1 MMKQQIK
8 RFVVVCGCILQLQTI
23 QAQEQLDS
31 ITVVGYIRSKTG
43 LPEEQGTYLNSGK
56 KTELIRLGY
65 LNADLSS
72 KSGRQVFAKV
82 PGVFVYD
89 MDGAGNQ
96 VNIATRGLDPHRGWE
111 FNMRKN
117 GVMINSDMY
126 GYPASHYSMPFE
138 NIEKIELVRGTGSL
152 QYGAQ
157 FGGMLNYVTKRP
169 DSTGKFAFENIT
181 TTGSYRLF
189 SAYNAVSGTVGKFRY
204 YAYHYQ
210 KSRDGYRREEYTRSE
225 AQQVALEYAPN
236 HHFSL
241 QLEWS
246 RSAYIYKIPGAL
258 NDSMF
263 AADPRMATRTRN
275 YFNPDIHV
283 PSVTVQWQI
292 NADTRLQLV
301 SSAVLGKRN
310 SVLFDKP
317 TNVMDTIQQ
326 TTMQYNN
333 RQVDIDRF
341 NSYTTELRLLQHYR
355 TGQQQHTLTAGIQ
368 YMNNHLHRT
377 QQGKGTTGSD
387 FDLSL
392 VNPVWGRDLHFKTT
406 NLALFA
412 ENRFALVRG
421 LTVTAGARIE
431 TGRTDMS
438 GQIQYYP
445 AHKIPLSIQHRFP
458 LLGAGIQYKINEQVQ
473 FYGGWS
479 QSYRPMIF
487 KDLVPASLY
496 EQVDP
501 DIKDAQGYNAE
512 IGFRGSWSILKWD
525 VTAFLLRENNR
536 FGTLAQTDA
545 ANNLVTYRTN
555 IGDSRTKGL
564 EMLIEANWRLS
575 RNTVLTLFTATSF
588 MQARYLSATVK
599 NGGSNVNVSGNKVE
613 SAPDF
618 TSRNGATIHTPKLSI
633 SLLHS
638 YVSET
643 FADALNTIIP
653 PPATG
658 AVGLVPAYGLLDL
671 NSTVRIS
678 KQLSCKINVNN
689 LLNKQY
695 FTKRPLFY
703 PGPGIWPSEGRNWS
717 VSLAIKL

>member
-1 MMKQQIK
+1 M
-8 RFVVVCGCILQLQTI
+8 VCGCMMQLQTI
-23 QAQEQLDS
+23 QAQERLDS
-31 ITVVGYIRSKTG
+31 VTVTGYLHTKTG
-43 LPEEQGTYLNSGK
+43 LPEEQGTYIHSGK
-56 KTELIRLGY
+56 KTELIQLGY

-72 KSGRQVFAKV
+72 KNGRQVFAKV

-138 NIEKIELVRGTGSL
+138 SIERIELVRGTGSL

-157 FGGMLNYVTKRP
+157 FGGMLNYITKRA
-169 DSTGKFAFENIT
+169 DSTGNFGFENIT
-181 TTGSYRLF
+181 TTGSYNLI
-189 SAYNAVSGTVGKFRY
+189 SSYNAVSGTLGKFRY
-204 YAYHYQ
+204 YAYHQQ
-210 KSRDGYRREEYTRSE
+210 KNRDGYRREEHTSSA
-225 AQQVALEYAPN
+225 AQQVALEYAPSRQ
-236 HHFSL
+236 FSL

-246 RSAYIYKIPGAL
+246 RSAYTYKIPGAL

-263 AADPRMATRTRN
+263 AEDPRQATRTRN
-275 YFNPDIHV
+275 YFNPNIHV
-283 PSVTVQWQI
+283 PAITIHWQI
-292 NADTRLQLV
+292 NADSRLQLT

-317 TNVMDTIQQ
+317 TNVMDTIN
-326 TTMQYNN
+326 TATMQYNN

-355 TGQQQHTLTAGIQ
+355 TRQQEHTLTAGLQ
-368 YMNNHLHRT
+368 YMNNDLHRT
-377 QQGKGTTGSD
+377 QQGKGTAGAD
-387 FDLSL
+387 YDLSL
-392 VNPVWGRDLHFKTT
+392 VSPVWGRDLHFKTT

-412 ENRFALVRG
+412 ENRFSLLKR
-421 LTVTAGARIE
+421 LIVTAGARIE

-438 GQIQYYP
+438 GIIQYYP
-445 AHKIPLSIQHRFP
+445 ANKIPLSIQHRFP
-458 LLGAGIQYKINEQVQ
+458 LLGAGIQYRISEQLQ
-473 FYGGWS
+473 LYGGWS

-501 DIKDAQGYNAE
+501 DIKDAHGYNAE
-512 IGFRGSWSILKWD
+512 IGFRGSWRMLKWD
-525 VTAFLLRENNR
+525 VTAFLLRENHR

-545 ANNLVTYRTN
+545 ANNLITYRTN
-555 IGDSRTKGL
+555 IGNSRSRGL
-564 EMLIEANWRLS
+564 EILLEGNWQFGRNAVLS
-575 RNTVLTLFTATSF
+575 VFTSTSF
-588 MQARYLSATVK
+588 MQARYLEAQVK
-599 NGGSNVNVSGNKVE
+599 TGNSNIIVSGNKVE

-618 TSRNGATIHTPKLSI
+618 TSRNGAAIRTPLLSI

-638 YVSET
+638 YVSAT
-643 FADALNTIIP
+643 FADALNTVTP
-653 PPATG
+653 TPTTG

-671 NSTVRIS
+671 NGSVRIS
-678 KQLSCKINVNN
+678 KHLSCKINLNN

-717 VSLAIKL
+717 ASVVIKL

>member
-1 MMKQQIK
+1 MK
-8 RFVVVCGCILQLQTI
+8 RFVVVCGCILQLQTM

-31 ITVVGYIRSKTG
+31 ITVIGYIRSTMR

-65 LNADLSS
+65 LNADISS
-72 KSGRQVFAKV
+72 KTGRQVFAKV

-138 NIEKIELVRGTGSL
+138 SIERIELVRGTGSL

-169 DSTGKFAFENIT
+169 DSTGRFAFENIT

-189 SAYNAVSGTVGKFRY
+189 STYNAVSGTIGKFRY
-204 YAYHYQ
+204 YAYQYQ
-210 KSRDGYRREEYTRSE
+210 KSREGYRREENTRSE

-236 HHFSL
+236 RRFSV

-246 RSAYIYKIPGAL
+246 RSAYTYKIPGAL

-283 PSVTVQWQI
+283 PSVTMHWQV
-292 NADTRLQLV
+292 NADTRLQLT

-317 TNVMDTIQQ
+317 TNVMDTIQAA
-326 TTMQYNN
+326 TMQYNN

-355 TGQQQHTLTAGIQ
+355 TGQQQHTLSAGIQ

-377 QQGKGTTGSD
+377 QQGKGTTGAD

-392 VNPVWGRDLHFKTT
+392 VNPLWGRDLHFKTN

-412 ENRFALVRG
+412 ENRFALFRG

-431 TGRTDMS
+431 SGRTDMS

-445 AHKIPLSIQHRFP
+445 ANKIPLSIQHRFP

-501 DIKDAQGYNAE
+501 DIKDAHGYNAE
-512 IGFRGSWSILKWD
+512 IGFRGSWNMFKWD

-575 RNTVLTLFTATSF
+575 RNTALTLFTATSF
-588 MQARYLSATVK
+588 MEARYLRAIVK
-599 NGGSNVNVSGNKVE
+599 NGGNNVEVTGNKVE

-618 TSRNGATIHTPKLSI
+618 TTRNGATIHTPLLSI

-638 YVSET
+638 YVSAT
-643 FADALNTIIP
+643 FADALNTVTP

-671 NSTVRIS
+671 NSTLRICQ
-678 KQLSCKINVNN
+678 QLSCKINVNN

-717 VSLAIKL
+717 VSLVIKL

>member
-1 MMKQQIK
+1 
-8 RFVVVCGCILQLQTI
+8 
-23 QAQEQLDS
+23 
-31 ITVVGYIRSKTG
+31 
-43 LPEEQGTYLNSGK
+43 
-56 KTELIRLGY
+56 
-65 LNADLSS
+65 
-72 KSGRQVFAKV
+72 
-82 PGVFVYD
+82 
-89 MDGAGNQ
+89 
-96 VNIATRGLDPHRGWE
+96 
-111 FNMRKN
+111 
-117 GVMINSDMY
+117 
-126 GYPASHYSMPFE
+126 
-138 NIEKIELVRGTGSL
+138 
-152 QYGAQ
+152 
-157 FGGMLNYVTKRP
+157 
-169 DSTGKFAFENIT
+169 
-181 TTGSYRLF
+181 
-189 SAYNAVSGTVGKFRY
+189 
-204 YAYHYQ
+204 
-210 KSRDGYRREEYTRSE
+210 
-225 AQQVALEYAPN
+225 
-236 HHFSL
+236 
-241 QLEWS
+241 
-246 RSAYIYKIPGAL
+246 
-258 NDSMF
+258 
-263 AADPRMATRTRN
+263 
-275 YFNPDIHV
+275 
-283 PSVTVQWQI
+283 
-292 NADTRLQLV
+292 
-301 SSAVLGKRN
+301 
-310 SVLFDKP
+310 VLFDKP
-317 TNVMDTIQQ
+317 TNIMDTIN
-326 TTMQYNN
+326 TATMQYNH

-355 TGQQQHTLTAGIQ
+355 TGQQQHALTAGIQ
-368 YMNNHLHRT
+368 YMNNDLHRT

-406 NLALFA
+406 NLAMFA
-412 ENRFALVRG
+412 ENRFALGKG

-458 LLGAGIQYKINEQVQ
+458 LLGAGIQYKVNEQVQ

-487 KDLVPASLY
+487 KDLVSASLY

-501 DIKDAQGYNAE
+501 DIKDAHGYNAE
-512 IGFRGSWSILKWD
+512 IGFKGSWSILKWD
-525 VTAFLLRENNR
+525 VTAFLLREKNR

-564 EMLIEANWRLS
+564 EMLIEANWRLN
-575 RNTVLTLFTATSF
+575 RNTALTLFTATSF
-588 MQARYLSATVK
+588 MQARYLKATVK
-599 NGGSNVNVSGNKVE
+599 NGGSNVDVTGNKVE

-618 TSRNGATIHTPKLSI
+618 ITRNGATIHTPMLSV

-638 YVSET
+638 YVSST
-643 FADALNTIIP
+643 FADALNTVTP

-678 KQLSCKINVNN
+678 KKLSCKINVNN